1 MPFSLLLMLGMPGVL
16 ALLAPGMRDDA
27 PTFAMAVE
35 FGRITFPYLLFI
47 SLASLYGGV
56 LNSIDRFAHV
66 AATPILLNLALI
78 GAVLGL
84 TPLLPNS
91 GYAASIGVAI
101 AGLLQWLWLLIAC
114 ARDGV
119 EHEAGAAA
127 LDRAGARLVR
137 LATPVAI
144 GGGVQQ
150 ISTMLDVVWASLLPV
165 GTISALYYADRIA
178 QLPLGVVGI
187 AIGTALLPLLARQL
201 RAGQTQSAMAN
212 QNRAI
217 EFGLLF
223 SLPAALA
230 LWLLADPMIRVLFEH
245 GRFGPDDTLRTASAL
260 AAYAVGLPAFVLVK
274 ALTPGFF
281 AREDTRTPLYIA
293 IAAIVVNIVLNIV
306 FLYGTT
312 LAQVGIA
319 LASSLSGWLN
329 AVLLAVVLRRRG
341 HWVPDERLVSRSLR
355 MVGATVGMGAAC
367 CGWRLPGWRSPWRT
381 PTSRASSPCLAS
393 APWAPSSTPRW
404 ARSWASS
411 NCRSCASCCAASPAS
426 RHSTQANNRDAG
438 PQRPVRRGHH
448 QHAIVVGRRHRLAVV
463 VAQHGAR
470 LGDQL
475 LTLETPRRREVAA
488 LGGDGMR
495 HLDDPLLGRRRLL
508 PAGRQVAPPR
518 RFRSRRGSA
527 PSRPWRPSPRRPAN
541 AGRSRSAARS
551 SGSWDRRSRHSR
563 ACACR
568 RRGRRRG

>member
-1 MPFSLLLMLGMPGVL
+1 VLSAVLGSGAVADAFFVAFKLPNFFRRLFAEGAFSAAFVPLFSRELQDRGRAEAIAFARQAHAALLLVLVPFSIVLMTGMPWVV
-16 ALLAPGMRDDA
+16 ALLAPGLSDDA
-27 PTFAMAVE
+27 STFAMAVE
-35 FGRITFPYLLFI
+35 FGRIAFPYLLFI

-114 ARDGV
+114 ARDNIGMKLV
-119 EHEAGAAA
+119 RPRWTE
-127 LDRAGARLVR
+127 RVARLVK

-201 RAGQTQSAMAN
+201 RAGESESAMAN

-223 SLPAALA
+223 SLPATVA
-230 LWLLADPMIRVLFEH
+230 LWLLADPIIRVLFQR
-245 GRFGPDDTLRTASAL
+245 GQFGPEDTWRTAGAL
-260 AAYAVGLPAFVLVK
+260 AAFAVGLPAFVLVK

-281 AREDTRTPLYIA
+281 AREDTRTPLNVA
-293 IAAIVVNIVLNIV
+293 IVAIVVNVALNIA

-312 LAQVGIA
+312 LAHVGIA
-319 LASSLSGWLN
+319 LATSLSGWLN
-329 AVLLAVVLRRRG
+329 AVVLAAVLRRRA
-341 HWVPDERLVSRSLR
+341 HWIADRRLTSRSLR
-355 MVGATVGMGAAC
+355 TLLATAGMGAALW
-367 CGWRLPGWRSPWRT
+367 GALVLLA
-381 PTSRASSPCLAS
+381 PTLAHANVRGAMALLGVCLL
-393 APWAPSSTPRW
+393 
-404 ARSWASS
+404 
-411 NCRSCASCCAASPAS
+411 
-426 RHSTQANNRDAG
+426 G
-438 PQRPVRRGHH
+438 L
-448 QHAIVVGRRHRLAVV
+448 VVY
-463 VAQHGAR
+463 
-470 LGDQL
+470 
-475 LTLETPRRREVAA
+475 AA
-488 LGGDGMR
+488 LGA
-495 HLDDPLLGRRRLL
+495 LLGIVRLAELRYVMRRQPGLKSVD
-508 PAGRQVAPPR
+508 PDEQQ
-518 RFRSRRGSA
+518 
-527 PSRPWRPSPRRPAN
+527 
-541 AGRSRSAARS
+541 
-551 SGSWDRRSRHSR
+551 
-563 ACACR
+563 
-568 RRGRRRG
+568 

>member
-1 MPFSLLLMLGMPGVL
+1 MLAMPWVL

-84 TPLLPNS
+84 TPFLPNS

-101 AGLLQWLWLLIAC
+101 AGLLQWLWLLVAC

-119 EHEAGAAA
+119 GMKLVRPRWTA
-127 LDRAGARLVR
+127 RVARLVK

-150 ISTMLDVVWASLLPV
+150 ISIMLDVVWASLLPV

-201 RAGQTQSAMAN
+201 RAGQAESAMAN

-223 SLPAALA
+223 SLPAAVA
-230 LWLLADPMIRVLFEH
+230 LWLLADPIIRVLFER
-245 GRFGPDDTLRTASAL
+245 GRFGPDDTLRTAGAL
-260 AAYAVGLPAFVLVK
+260 AAFAVGLPAFVLVK

-293 IAAIVVNIVLNIV
+293 IVAIAVNVALNVV

-329 AVLLAVVLRRRG
+329 AALLAVVLRRRG
-341 HWVPDERLVSRSLR
+341 HWIADQRLMSRSLR
-355 MVGATVGMGAAC
+355 MLAATAGMGAVLWVALVVLAPVLAHANLQ
-367 CGWRLPGWRSPWRT
+367 GVVGAARRLRR
-381 PTSRASSPCLAS
+381 
-393 APWAPSSTPRW
+393 WAASSTPRW
-404 ARSWASS
+404 ARCWASCS
-411 NCRSCASCCAASPAS
+411 LSELRF
-426 RHSTQANNRDAG
+426 
-438 PQRPVRRGHH
+438 VMRRQPG
-448 QHAIVVGRRHRLAVV
+448 L
-463 VAQHGAR
+463 
-470 LGDQL
+470 
-475 LTLETPRRREVAA
+475 
-488 LGGDGMR
+488 
-495 HLDDPLLGRRRLL
+495 
-508 PAGRQVAPPR
+508 
-518 RFRSRRGSA
+518 
-527 PSRPWRPSPRRPAN
+527 
-541 AGRSRSAARS
+541 RSADP
-551 SGSWDRRSRHSR
+551 GEQP
-563 ACACR
+563 
-568 RRGRRRG
+568 

>member
-1 MPFSLLLMLGMPGVL
+1 MTLGRAVATVGSFTLLSRVVGFIRDVVLSAILGSGAVADAFFVAFKLPNFFRRLFAEGAFSAAFVPLFSRELQDHGRAEAVAFARQAHAALLLVLVPFSIVLMLGMPWVL

-66 AATPILLNLALI
+66 AATPVLLNLALI

-101 AGLLQWLWLLIAC
+101 AGLLQWLWLLVAC
-114 ARDGV
+114 ARDDV
-119 EHEAGAAA
+119 AMTLVRPRWTA
-127 LDRAGARLVR
+127 RVSRLVT

-201 RAGQTQSAMAN
+201 RAGQTASAMAN

-217 EFGLLF
+217 EVGLLL
-223 SLPAALA
+223 SLPAAVA
-230 LWLLADPMIRVLFEH
+230 LWLLADPIIRVLFER
-245 GRFGPDDTLRTASAL
+245 GRFGPEDTLRTASAL
-260 AAYAVGLPAFVLVK
+260 AAFVVGLPAFVLVK

-293 IAAIVVNIVLNIV
+293 IVSIVVNVALNLA
-306 FLYGTT
+306 FLYGTN

-319 LASSLSGWLN
+319 LATSLSGWLN
-329 AVLLAVVLRRRG
+329 VAMLGGVLRWRD
-341 HWVPDERLVSRSLR
+341 HWIADRRLVSRSLR
-355 MVGATVGMGAAC
+355 MVAATAGMGLVLWLA
-367 CGWRLPGWRSPWRT
+367 LIVLN
-381 PTSRASSPCLAS
+381 PTLA
-393 APWAPSSTPRW
+393 
-404 ARSWASS
+404 
-411 NCRSCASCCAASPAS
+411 
-426 RHSTQANNRDAG
+426 HANVKG
-438 PQRPVRRGHH
+438 
-448 QHAIVVGRRHRLAVV
+448 
-463 VAQHGAR
+463 
-470 LGDQL
+470 
-475 LTLETPRRREVAA
+475 VAA
-488 LGGDGMR
+488 LAGVCALGGIVYAALGA
-495 HLDDPLLGRRRLL
+495 LLGIVRLSELRFVMRRQ
-508 PAGRQVAPPR
+508 PGV
-518 RFRSRRGSA
+518 RSVD
-527 PSRPWRPSPRRPAN
+527 PDEQP
-541 AGRSRSAARS
+541 
-551 SGSWDRRSRHSR
+551 
-563 ACACR
+563 
-568 RRGRRRG
+568 

>member
-1 MPFSLLLMLGMPGVL
+1 MFSRELQDHGRAEALAFARQAHAALLLVLVPFSIVLMLAMPWVL
-16 ALLAPGMRDDA
+16 ALLAPGLRDDA

-35 FGRITFPYLLFI
+35 FGRIAFPYLLFI

-114 ARDGV
+114 ARDDVGMTLV
-119 EHEAGAAA
+119 RPRWTA
-127 LDRAGARLVR
+127 RVARLVK

-201 RAGQTQSAMAN
+201 RAGQAESAMAN

-217 EFGLLF
+217 EFGLLL
-223 SLPAALA
+223 SLPAAVA
-230 LWLLADPMIRVLFEH
+230 LWLLSDPIIRVLFER

-260 AAYAVGLPAFVLVK
+260 AAFVVGLPAFVLVK

-293 IAAIVVNIVLNIV
+293 IAAIVVNVALNV
-306 FLYGTT
+306 FFLYGTN

-319 LASSLSGWLN
+319 LATSLSGWLN
-329 AVLLAVVLRRRG
+329 AAMLAIVLRRRD
-341 HWVPDERLVSRSLR
+341 HWIADQRLLSRSWR
-355 MVGATVGMGAAC
+355 MLAATAGMG
-367 CGWRLPGWRSPWRT
+367 
-381 PTSRASSPCLAS
+381 
-393 APWAPSSTPRW
+393 
-404 ARSWASS
+404 
-411 NCRSCASCCAASPAS
+411 
-426 RHSTQANNRDAG
+426 
-438 PQRPVRRGHH
+438 
-448 QHAIVVGRRHRLAVV
+448 IVLWMALAVLDPV
-463 VAQHGAR
+463 LAR
-470 LGDQL
+470 ANFEGRGG
-475 LTLETPRRREVAA
+475 TARR
-488 LGGDGMR
+488 LC
-495 HLDDPLLGRRRLL
+495 PGRRRLRR
-508 PAGRQVAPPR
+508 PGRAAGDRAAVRAALRDAPPAR
-518 RFRSRRGSA
+518 
-527 PSRPWRPSPRRPAN
+527 PQISRPRRTTVTP
-541 AGRSRSAARS
+541 ARS
-551 SGSWDRRSRHSR
+551 
-563 ACACR
+563 
-568 RRGRRRG
+568 GRLTAGITSTQSS

>member
-1 MPFSLLLMLGMPGVL
+1 MSLGRAVATVGGFTLLSRVVGFIRDIVLSAVLGSGAVADAFFVAFKLPNFFRRLFAEGAFSAAFVPLFSRELQGHGRDQALAFARQAHAGLLLVLVPFSVLLMLGMPGVL
-16 ALLAPGMRDDA
+16 ALLAPGMRDE

-119 EHEAGAAA
+119 SMTLVRPRWTE
-127 LDRAGARLVR
+127 RVARLVK

-144 GGGVQQ
+144 GGGVQS

-165 GTISALYYADRIA
+165 GTISAIYYADRIA

-201 RAGQTQSAMAN
+201 RAGQAQSAMAN

-217 EFGLLF
+217 EFGLML

-230 LWLLADPMIRVLFEH
+230 LWLLADPLIRTLFER

-260 AAYAVGLPAFVLVK
+260 AAFAVGLPAFVLVK

-293 IAAIVVNIVLNIV
+293 TTAIVVNIALNIV

-329 AVLLAVVLRRRG
+329 AGMLAIVLRRRAQ
-341 HWVPDERLVSRSLR
+341 WVPDERLLSRSIR
-355 MVGATVGMGAAC
+355 MVGATAGMG
-367 CGWRLPGWRSPWRT
+367 
-381 PTSRASSPCLAS
+381 LALWL
-393 APWAPSSTPRW
+393 ALVWLAQPLA
-404 ARSWASS
+404 
-411 NCRSCASCCAASPAS
+411 
-426 RHSTQANNRDAG
+426 HANF
-438 PQRPVRRGHH
+438 
-448 QHAIVVGRRHRLAVV
+448 
-463 VAQHGAR
+463 
-470 LGDQL
+470 LGV
-475 LTLETPRRREVAA
+475 VAA
-488 LGGDGMR
+488 LGLCALGAVVYAALGA
-495 HLDDPLLGRRRLL
+495 LLGVVKLSELRFVMQ
-508 PAGRQVAPPR
+508 RQPGL
-518 RFRSRRGSA
+518 RSIDPGEQ
-527 PSRPWRPSPRRPAN
+527 P
-541 AGRSRSAARS
+541 
-551 SGSWDRRSRHSR
+551 
-563 ACACR
+563 
-568 RRGRRRG
+568 

>member
-1 MPFSLLLMLGMPGVL
+1 MSLGRAVATVGGFTLLSRIVGFIRDIVLSAVLGSGAVADAFFVAFKLPNFFRRLFAEGAFSAAFVPLFSRELQGHGRDQALAFARQAHAGLLLVLVPFSLLLMLGMPLVVG
-16 ALLAPGMRDDA
+16 LLAPGMRDE
-27 PTFAMAVE
+27 PTFVMAVA

-119 EHEAGAAA
+119 SMKLVRPRLTE
-127 LDRAGARLVR
+127 RVKRLVR

-144 GGGVQQ
+144 GGGVQS
-150 ISTMLDVVWASLLPV
+150 ISSILDVVWASLLPV
-165 GTISALYYADRIA
+165 GTISAIYYADRIA

-201 RAGQTQSAMAN
+201 RAGQAQSAMAN

-217 EFGLLF
+217 EFGLML

-230 LWLLADPMIRVLFEH
+230 LWLLADPLIRTLFER

-293 IAAIVVNIVLNIV
+293 TTSIVVNIVLNIV

-329 AVLLAVVLRRRG
+329 AIMLAIVLRRRAQ
-341 HWVPDERLVSRSLR
+341 WLPDERLVSRSIR
-355 MVGATVGMGAAC
+355 MVGATDRHGIGLVG
-367 CGWRLPGWRSPWRT
+367 R
-381 PTSRASSPCLAS
+381 PCLAGP
-393 APWAPSSTPRW
+393 AAG
-404 ARSWASS
+404 ARQLYRRRRLARALRAGRRRLRRAGRAFGRRQSY
-411 NCRSCASCCAASPAS
+411 RSCAS
-426 RHSTQANNRDAG
+426 
-438 PQRPVRRGHH
+438 
-448 QHAIVVGRRHRLAVV
+448 
-463 VAQHGAR
+463 
-470 LGDQL
+470 
-475 LTLETPRRREVAA
+475 
-488 LGGDGMR
+488 
-495 HLDDPLLGRRRLL
+495 
-508 PAGRQVAPPR
+508 
-518 RFRSRRGSA
+518 
-527 PSRPWRPSPRRPAN
+527 
-541 AGRSRSAARS
+541 
-551 SGSWDRRSRHSR
+551 
-563 ACACR
+563 
-568 RRGRRRG
+568 

>member
-1 MPFSLLLMLGMPGVL
+1 MSLGRAVATVGGFTLLSRVVGFVRDIVLSAVLGSGAVADAFFVAFKLPNFFRRLFAEGAFSAAFVPLFARELQGHGRDEALAFARQAHAALLVVLVPFTVLLILAMPGVM

-56 LNSIDRFAHV
+56 LNGIDRFAHV

-84 TPLLPNS
+84 TPFLPNS

-119 EHEAGAAA
+119 GMKLVRPRWTE
-127 LDRAGARLVR
+127 RVARLVK

-150 ISTMLDVVWASLLPV
+150 ISVMLDVVWASLLPV

-201 RAGQTQSAMAN
+201 RAGQTEAAMAN

-230 LWLLADPMIRVLFEH
+230 LWLLADPMIRVLFER
-245 GRFGPDDTLRTASAL
+245 GRFGPDDTLRTAGAL
-260 AAYAVGLPAFVLVK
+260 AAFAVGLPAFVLVK

-293 IAAIVVNIVLNIV
+293 IAAIAANVALNIV
-306 FLYGTT
+306 FLFGTH
-312 LAQVGIA
+312 ARPGRHRA
-319 LASSLSGWLN
+319 R
-329 AVLLAVVLRRRG
+329 LLAVGLAERG
-341 HWVPDERLVSRSLR
+341 
-355 MVGATVGMGAAC
+355 
-367 CGWRLPGWRSPWRT
+367 
-381 PTSRASSPCLAS
+381 
-393 APWAPSSTPRW
+393 
-404 ARSWASS
+404 
-411 NCRSCASCCAASPAS
+411 
-426 RHSTQANNRDAG
+426 
-438 PQRPVRRGHH
+438 
-448 QHAIVVGRRHRLAVV
+448 
-463 VAQHGAR
+463 
-470 LGDQL
+470 
-475 LTLETPRRREVAA
+475 
-488 LGGDGMR
+488 
-495 HLDDPLLGRRRLL
+495 
-508 PAGRQVAPPR
+508 PAGRGPAAARPLAARTRGWPR
-518 RFRSRRGSA
+518 ADPHRGARRSAWALVCGGALVWLARRSPSQPCGRRGPA
-527 PSRPWRPSPRRPAN
+527 RRLRPGRPSPTGCPGRA
-541 AGRSRSAARS
+541 AGRRQTVGAALRDAPPAWPQLNRPRRTTVTPGL
-551 SGSWDRRSRHSR
+551 SGRLIEGITSTQLS
-563 ACACR
+563 
-568 RRGRRRG
+568 